1 MTVSAQNVSKLKGEE
16 EPTVSRTFR
25 NKSMSDVLLNLRRAT
40 DRYRISFIYN
50 ELEDFRVSKSFEGL
64 SIPEAIREC
73 IGFYPITLRQQGDS
87 LLVVES
93 MQKYEQRLIGRLVD
107 EQRKPVAFA
116 NITLYGSGSENSRSA
131 DGNLSPHSSF
141 LSPQTAHGVSNEDGR
156 FCIPSAA
163 ERVRVVVTCVGY
175 DTLRFTSEA
184 ADIGTLTLHPST
196 EHLAEVTVQA
206 ASHRSEMEREVYLPT
221 TRQRNAANGG
231 IGLLSNLG
239 IPQLSVNRITG
250 EVKSNT
256 GRAITYCIDER
267 IVELSELNN
276 LRPKDVL
283 RVEYIDAPQGK
294 FADKEVV
301 VNFVLRQYDY
311 GGYVEAKDET
321 KFLDS
326 GELGS
331 LQAVVDHKKMRYA
344 LRVASSYNSERDVH
358 SEKEEDLLT
367 ALSIH
372 KTTTSQSDHVKIWT
386 QNAAFSTYYRG
397 ERLKLS
403 GQVGYVQSRQPEY
416 NTTEQILYSGDVAE
430 ETVAF
435 NLESS
440 RQRTAYFYADADW
453 RITDKQL
460 FSAQMYGSLGWNRYD
475 SDYQEGDDYLVSSHT
490 KERTSALRGY
500 LKYVYNP
507 SKQHSLSLT
516 VMEYYQH
523 YIDHYRGTVVADQN
537 ARQSETIVWPVYIW
551 RPNAKWYFNFRPL
564 GFSVAYWKTRT
575 DQQSYFSSRGAVAVK
590 YQPNGTHN
598 LQYAIYLGNSNP
610 AASMR
615 SRVEQVVN
623 RYEVLRGNP
632 DLKKTFFMTN
642 YVQYGLSLSKW
653 QMLIHAQHE
662 LLANVTQYS
671 YEPEGEILVQSTIAR
686 SDLHMLSLKVQQ
698 SLSLHNSK
706 LQLQGGLKLGRNI
719 LTGAEG
725 GTLNYLYWN
734 LNAQCFLG
742 DFSLS
747 AYYKPAQTQFMTQYY
762 REHSDYGISATYGKR
777 GFFAEIGARRMFQHD
792 QSIHSWFRNWQH
804 YSLDKHDYGSSN
816 GPWLYA
822 RLSYTF
828 DFGRKTERQEMSGAS
843 TGNSAILHR

>member
-64 SIPEAIREC
+64 TIPEAIREC
-73 IGFYPITLRQQGDS
+73 IGFYPISMVRRGDS
-87 LLVVES
+87 LLVVECTE
-93 MQKYEQRLIGRLVD
+93 KYEQRLIGRVVGKN
-107 EQRKPVAFA
+107 RRPVPFA
-116 NITLYGSGSENSRSA
+116 NITL
-131 DGNLSPHSSF
+131 LSPPSSHP
-141 LSPQTAHGVSNEDGR
+141 SEVHGVSNEDGR
-156 FCIPSAA
+156 FCIPSPE

-175 DTLRFTSEA
+175 DTLRFTCDA
-184 ADIGTLTLHPST
+184 ADIGTVVLQPST

-267 IVELSELNN
+267 IVELSELEQ

-301 VNFVLRQYDY
+301 VNFVMRQYDY

-344 LRVASSYNSERDVH
+344 LRIASSYNSERDVH

-372 KTTTSQSDHVKIWT
+372 KTTTSQSDHVRTWA

-397 ERLKLS
+397 EQLKLS

-435 NLESS
+435 NRGSS
-440 RQRTAYFYADADW
+440 QQRTAYCYADADW
-453 RITDKQL
+453 RITPKQL

-475 SDYQEGDDYLVSSHT
+475 SDYQEGNDYLVSSHT

-516 VMEYYQH
+516 VIEYYQH

-537 ARQSETIVWPVYIW
+537 ARESETIVWPVYIW
-551 RPNAKWYFNFRPL
+551 RPNAQLYFSFRPL

-575 DQQSYFSSRGAVAVK
+575 DAQSYLSSRGSITVK
-590 YQPNGTHN
+590 YQPNSKNN

-610 AASMR
+610 AASLR

-642 YVQYGLSLSKW
+642 YLQHNLSLKNW
-653 QMLIHAQHE
+653 LMTIHAQHE
-662 LLANVTQYS
+662 LLANVTQSS
-671 YEPEGEILVQSTIAR
+671 YEPEGEILVRSTIAR
-686 SDLHMLSLKVQQ
+686 SDLHMLSLNVQQ
-698 SLSLHNSK
+698 SLSLLDRK
-706 LQLQGGLKLGRNI
+706 LQLQGGLTLGRNI
-719 LTGAEG
+719 LTGTEG

-734 LNAQCFLG
+734 LNAQYFLG

-747 AYYKPAQTQFMTQYY
+747 AYYRPARTQFRNQFF
-762 REHSDYGISATYGKR
+762 REHSDYGASVTYGKR
-777 GFFAEIGARRMFQHD
+777 GFFAEIGARRMFQRNK
-792 QSIHSWFRNWQH
+792 SSLTWFHNWQH
-804 YSLDKHDYGSSN
+804 YSFDQRSYGSSN